1 MIPLLKNSASEGILL
16 MISSIIENC
25 CRANEVHVARVRLRR
40 YIHCI
45 IQKGGFHLMLL
56 VLFLDYSE
64 DNMHKFLRIQLFEVP
79 LVTYVDLTFLN

>member
-1 MIPLLKNSASEGILL
+1 
-16 MISSIIENC
+16 
-25 CRANEVHVARVRLRR
+25 
-40 YIHCI
+40 
-45 IQKGGFHLMLL
+45 MLL